1 MPDNEN
7 NVGLQEDKSQ
17 DSTTVRSE
25 LNRVSSELTD
35 LAGGLNRV
43 SENLTAIRERLYQ
56 IVPIV
61 SLALAKQYLRV
72 DSSDEDELISGLIV
86 SSEALCRDVARLTM
100 EQWEDLGQVNI
111 DSDGT
116 VVSIRAEMYTQSEV
130 IQMREVLKVAI
141 LYSVGYLYEH
151 REEADHSELTLT
163 LRSLLFSIREGA
175 F

>member
-1 MPDNEN
+1 M
-7 NVGLQEDKSQ
+7 
-17 DSTTVRSE
+17 
-25 LNRVSSELTD
+25 
-35 LAGGLNRV
+35 
-43 SENLTAIRERLYQ
+43 
-56 IVPIV
+56 
-61 SLALAKQYLRV
+61 
-72 DSSDEDELISGLIV
+72 DSSDEDELISGLIL
-86 SSEALCRDVARLTM
+86 SSEALCRDVSRLSM